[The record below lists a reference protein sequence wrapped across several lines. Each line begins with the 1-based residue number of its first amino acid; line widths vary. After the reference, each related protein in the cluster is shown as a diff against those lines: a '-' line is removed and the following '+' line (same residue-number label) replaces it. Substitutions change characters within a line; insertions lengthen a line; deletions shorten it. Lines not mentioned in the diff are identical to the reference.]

1 MPNRIHVW
9 HIGVSKNNGTPK
21 WMVYNGKALIKWMI
35 WVFSET
41 SIYLPWFGWFFM
53 VDENTPWSK
62 YMAQSPKAW
71 LIHGLY
77 KPIRGNCAIYFYP
90 GVGKCTHCKWIHH
103 GPMHDAHTCANASD
117 DKICNRLLMG
127 PGKTHPFGTAWGIPS
142 PARKRGNK
150 ETSVPSP
157 KRIHGICIFTY
168 IYQTK
173 QSNVQVNI
181 PCMDPMPHT
190 NWCIHI
196 KTNQIKSV

>member
-1 MPNRIHVW
+1 MDDL
-9 HIGVSKNNGTPK
+9 GVP
-21 WMVYNGKALIKWMI
+21 L
-35 WVFSET
+35 FSET

-62 YMAQSPKAW
+62 YMAQSPKGW

-90 GVGKCTHCKWIHH
+90 GAGKCTHCKWIHH

-117 DKICNRLLMG
+117 DKIRNRLLMG
-127 PGKTHPFGTAWGIPS
+127 PGKTHPFIPFGTVWGIPS

-157 KRIHGICIFTY
+157 RGSMGLVYLPTFI
-168 IYQTK
+168 K
-173 QSNVQVNI
+173 QN
-181 PCMDPMPHT
+181 
-190 NWCIHI
+190 
-196 KTNQIKSV
+196 NQM

>member
-1 MPNRIHVW
+1 MNIPHGQSTW
-9 HIGVSKNNGTPK
+9 H
-21 WMVYNGKALIKWMI
+21 
-35 WVFSET
+35 
-41 SIYLPWFGWFFM
+41 
-53 VDENTPWSK
+53 
-62 YMAQSPKAW
+62 SPQKGW

-77 KPIRGNCAIYFYP
+77 RPIRGNCAIYFYP

-117 DKICNRLLMG
+117 DKIRNRLLMG
-127 PGKTHPFGTAWGIPS
+127 PGRTHPFGTVWGIPS
-142 PARKRGNK
+142 PWQQRNFGSI
-150 ETSVPSP
+150 TQ
-157 KRIHGICIFTY
+157 RIHGICIFTY

-181 PCMDPMPHT
+181 PYMDPMGHT